1 VATDHRSN
9 RIAGHDPP
17 SGEIAIRSIESL
29 ADVDAA
35 DWDALVDERG
45 MYQSY
50 QWLLLRE
57 DEVGD
62 QVSYLLADRAGKL
75 VGAVALYRPP
85 PGRHAEGQA
94 RAVRAG
100 TSAGSRNRLLV
111 RPGTGDAEQL
121 RVLTALVGRAR
132 KVAAAQGCDSLVF
145 EYLTSPDVKRLGST
159 VPVTATFAGSELEI
173 VTNGRSLET
182 YLGRLSA
189 SMRSQVR
196 REMRRFASAGWRGEA
211 ESASAVYR
219 EAVPLLIA
227 TEAKYGRVF
236 GAEDVSQFLR
246 QYAERIDDSS
256 VAFTCRDGDRLLGL
270 SLLFRWK
277 NALYARVVGFDYG
290 ALRGSFEYF
299 NLLFYRP
306 IAYMHEHGL
315 DTLHLGIQGG
325 WDAKVRRGATAAPL
339 WSCVVPASGE
349 GGRVDWRDLA
359 TAQEFACEV
368 QAVAPAA
375 VDPDLWRPV
384 AVGVPGR

>member
-1 VATDHRSN
+1 MATNHSSSS
-9 RIAGHDPP
+9 IAGPEP
-17 SGEIAIRSIESL
+17 ASGEIAIRSIRSIT
-29 ADVDAA
+29 DIDAA

-50 QWLLLRE
+50 RWLLLRE
-57 DEVGD
+57 DDVGGR
-62 QVSYLLADRAGKL
+62 VSYLLADRAGKL
-75 VGAVALYRPP
+75 VGAVALYGPP

-94 RAVRAG
+94 DTIRVG
-100 TSAGSRNRLLV
+100 TIVGHRNRLLV
-111 RPGTGDAEQL
+111 RPGTGEAEQL
-121 RVLTALVGRAR
+121 TVLTALVGGAR
-132 KVAAAQGCDSLVF
+132 GVAAAQGYESLVF
-145 EYLTSPDVKRLGST
+145 EYLTSSDVQRLGSA
-159 VPVTATFAGSELEI
+159 VPVTATFAGSEFEI
-173 VTNGRSLET
+173 VTNGRSLGT

-196 REMRRFASAGWRGEA
+196 REMRRFTSAGWRGET

-219 EAVPLLIA
+219 QAVPLLIA

-236 GAEDVSQFLR
+236 GDADVSQFLR
-246 QYAERIDDSS
+246 QYAERMDDSG
-256 VAFTCRDGDRLLGL
+256 VAFTCRDGDRLVGL

-277 NALYARVVGFDYG
+277 SALYARVVGFDYG

-349 GGRVDWRDLA
+349 GGRVDWQDLA
-359 TAQEFACEV
+359 TAQEFAHEV

-375 VDPDLWRPV
+375 IHQDEWQPV
-384 AVGVPGR
+384 TPGAPRR